1 MNFLKRAVLSIAR
14 RPGKSLILFL
24 VILIIGNLIA
34 GTVAVRQA
42 TSQSEEIAKRSL
54 GANVSIGI
62 DDQALMKAYEA
73 GEEPVITGPSAELIE
88 ELGARPEV
96 RRFDYTLTTSLISRS
111 LKNYQP
117 EDGSVGMVMGPGGEE
132 EAAYF
137 NLRGTRYA
145 PILLIE
151 EGKLS
156 LTEGRV
162 FTEED
167 ITEGRLVTVIPDM
180 VAETN
185 GLHVGDTIVLT
196 NEIQNY
202 AAAVNAD
209 TGEISEADI
218 EVADSHDVA
227 LEVIGI
233 FTLNSGAIEPSADD
247 ETNGNRLAIDQAA
260 MAESELYYTLYVPIK
275 VAQTEDE
282 FINEGYRRLAEENG
296 EPWADDKYQPY
307 YTPLYL
313 LNSID
318 DLEGFEQ
325 AATERL
331 PQYYRVLSAQ
341 SQYEQVAAPIEDIQ
355 RIVGVG
361 LVVAVIAA
369 LVIISLVVVLFL
381 RDRRREFGIYLS
393 LGVRKPAVMGQV
405 LIEVLIVAAVALVIA
420 LFTGN
425 LISGGISQQMIDGQ
439 LAAQE
444 EQLMYGASASYVY
457 YGGDAS
463 LLMQNLSLEDV
474 LEDYQVG
481 LSVPYV
487 LTFLGLGLGC
497 VVLSCIAPL
506 LYVLNLKPKKI
517 LM

>member
-42 TSQSEEIAKRSL
+42 TSQSEELAKRSL
-54 GANVSIGI
+54 GASVSIGI
-62 DDQALMKAYEA
+62 DDQKMMKAYEA
-73 GEEPVITGPSAELIE
+73 GEEPVIANLSAELIE

-96 RRFDYTLTTSLISRS
+96 RSFDYTLSSYLVSRT

-117 EDGSVGMVMGPGGEE
+117 EDGSANMMVGPGGED
-132 EAAYF
+132 AAYF

-145 PILLIE
+145 PILLVE

-156 LTEGRV
+156 LAEGRV

-167 ITEGRLVTVIPDM
+167 IAEGRLVAVIPDV

-196 NEIQNY
+196 NEVQDY
-202 AAAVNAD
+202 SAAVNEA
-209 TGEISEADI
+209 TGTINEANI
-218 EVADSHDVA
+218 AVVDSHDVV
-227 LEVIGI
+227 LEIIGI
-233 FTLNSGAIEPSADD
+233 FTLNSGAIDPSAEDD
-247 ETNGNRLAIDQAA
+247 SLEDKNVFDQSSF
-260 MAESELYYTLYVPIK
+260 AESELYYTIYTPIK
-275 VAQTEDE
+275 VTQNEDE
-282 FINEGYRRLAEENG
+282 FTNEGYRKLAQTNE
-296 EPWADDKYQPY
+296 EPWPEEEYQPY

-313 LNSID
+313 LNSVD
-318 DLEGFEQ
+318 DLESFEQ
-325 AATERL
+325 AANREL
-331 PQYYRVLSAQ
+331 PEYYRVLSAQ
-341 SQYEQVAAPIEDIQ
+341 SQYEQIAAPIENIQ

-393 LGVRKPAVMGQV
+393 LGVRKPAVVGQV
-405 LIEVLIVAAVALVIA
+405 LIEVLVVAVVALGIA

-425 LISGGISQQMIDGQ
+425 LISGGISQQMVEGQ
-439 LAAQE
+439 LATQD
-444 EQLMYGASASYVY
+444 MYGSAGIVY
-457 YGGDAS
+457 YGGDAE
-463 LLMQNLSLEDV
+463 LLMGSLSLEDV
-474 LEDYQVG
+474 LKDYQVG

-487 LTFLGLGLGC
+487 LTFLGLGLGS